1 MHPLET
7 AEAKQCQDQTER
19 SSKSLANVF
28 RGGDS
33 ATTKSD
39 ILYSVSSLLSDLSVN
54 NSDAILR

>member
-7 AEAKQCQDQTER
+7 AEAKQCQDQTKR

-28 RGGDS
+28 RGGES

-39 ILYSVSSLLSDLSVN
+39 ILYSISSLLSDLSVN
-54 NSDAILR
+54 SGIN